1 MLPIVAD
8 PALVAACG
16 LYCGACRKH
25 RAGKCP
31 GCLQSER
38 LGWCKVRGCCVE
50 QGYATCADCVAFY
63 DPRDCARFQNPIART
78 IGFLLRSDRAAC
90 IDRIHEIG
98 RDAFA
103 CEMAAAGAQTIRR

>member
-25 RAGKCP
+25 RSGRCP
-31 GCLQSER
+31 GCLANEKA
-38 LGWCKVRGCCVE
+38 GWCKVRSCCLE
-50 QGYATCADCVAFY
+50 HGYASCADCVPFD
-63 DPRDCARFQNPIART
+63 DPRDCPRFDNPIARV

-90 IDRIHEIG
+90 VDRIREVG
-98 RDAFA
+98 RDVFA
-103 CEMAAAGAQTIRR
+103 AEMAARGAQSLRR